1 MIARLHGKLVES
13 AYTMCVIDAG
23 GVGYEAAIPLSTF
36 EKLPHV
42 GEEVTL
48 FIHTQVREDA
58 IALFGFATAEEKALF
73 RQLINV
79 SGIGG
84 KLALNI
90 LSAMPAA
97 TFCQAVTSGDIK
109 LLSRISGIGRRTAE
123 RLVVELKDKLGD
135 FAGAGSSAS
144 GAAPEVTS
152 AMNDAALALEQLG
165 FKRDEIDRALR
176 KLAAELKP
184 EECGSE
190 NLLRRALQTLNF

>member
-13 AYTMCVIDAG
+13 AYTMCVIDAC

-79 SGIGG
+79 SGIAAKDIRNVHVFADKSRVQVIRYRSQEVVDEVFGQTFNNRRRV
-84 KLALNI
+84 LVTN
-90 LSAMPAA
+90 LS
-97 TFCQAVTSGDIK
+97 DN
-109 LLSRISGIGRRTAE
+109 
-123 RLVVELKDKLGD
+123 KDWD
-135 FAGAGSSAS
+135 AGEDVAS
-144 GAAPEVTS
+144 GVVDSHRMA
-152 AMNDAALALEQLG
+152 
-165 FKRDEIDRALR
+165 RDGTEGPGHGLHGGRDSD
-176 KLAAELKP
+176 E
-184 EECGSE
+184 
-190 NLLRRALQTLNF
+190 

>member
-13 AYTMCVIDAG
+13 AYTMCVIDAC

-90 LSAMPAA
+90 LSAMPTA

-109 LLSRISGIGRRTAE
+109 LLSRINGIGRRTAE
-123 RLVVELKDKLGD
+123 RLVVDLKDKLGD
-135 FAGAGSSAS
+135 FAGAASPAS

>member
-13 AYTMCVIDAG
+13 AYTMCVIDAC

-48 FIHTQVREDA
+48 HIHTQVREDA

-73 RQLINV
+73 RRLINV

-90 LSAMPAA
+90 LSGMSVAN
-97 TFCQAVTSGDIK
+97 FCDAVAQRDVK
-109 LLSRISGIGRRTAE
+109 ALSRISGIGKRTAE
-123 RLVVELKDKLGD
+123 RMVLELHDKLDGFG
-135 FAGAGSSAS
+135 FAPGASELPAGNLDSI
-144 GAAPEVTS
+144 
-152 AMNDAALALEQLG
+152 NDAALALEQLG
-165 FKRDEIDRALR
+165 FKKDAIR
-176 KLAAELKP
+176 KTLQTLAAEMD
-184 EECGSE
+184 EEAQTTE
-190 NLLRRALQTLNF
+190 NLLRAALAKLNF

>member
-90 LSAMPAA
+90 LSAMPTA

-123 RLVVELKDKLGD
+123 IAHAC
-135 FAGAGSSAS
+135 AGR
-144 GAAPEVTS
+144 V
-152 AMNDAALALEQLG
+152 
-165 FKRDEIDRALR
+165 
-176 KLAAELKP
+176 
-184 EECGSE
+184 EECIGGGVE
-190 NLLRRALQTLNF
+190 HFLKAFEAEG